1 MIGPGRVL
9 PSDIFSGVGG
19 ASFLILAL
27 TFASVGAIVARRVP
41 ENRIGWIFLFTGLAN
56 SVQLLSWQY
65 ADVGLHATQRF
76 AGATAAAVFN
86 TVISEA
92 TAGLLGL
99 SLLLFPDGRLPSRRW
114 RPALASL
121 LVGMA
126 LLVLAGTLRPGP
138 YAEPF
143 AQVSNPFGL
152 AGARGVMDAVDLAG
166 WLFVIAGIGLGAVA
180 MVVRL
185 RRARG
190 LERQQLKLVLA
201 VGSVAAT
208 VAALVMS
215 TWFIWPTGHLQARI
229 AVLGVCFA
237 SVPLAAGFAILRY
250 RLYEIDVVV
259 NRTLVYGAIT
269 VILAAAFAA
278 TVVLLGT
285 ALGRGSAWA
294 TAAATL
300 VVAIAFRPLRARVQ
314 DAVDRRFNRA
324 RYDALRRMADF
335 LEDLRAGRA
344 APEEVEGVLREV
356 LSDPRLELLF
366 FLPESELYV
375 DARGMPVA
383 DVPHDGRERVPV
395 ERGGQPLGIVLH
407 ELASEEDPT
416 LLRRVVEAGGLAIE
430 IARLRVELRRQL
442 AEVEASRA
450 RIVAAAN
457 EERRR
462 IERDLH
468 DGAQQRLVSIGLAL
482 RHAQHE
488 LGSASPQRAGQTLDG
503 AVAEVAVAIDE
514 LRELARGLP
523 PSQLD
528 AGLAPA
534 FHELA
539 RRAPVPVEV
548 EAPGER
554 SAETSR
560 RPPTSSPARASP
572 TPSSTHTPP
581 RSCSAPG
588 GETGSS
594 LSRSPTTAS
603 AARPGQ
609 GSGLSGLSDRV
620 AASAARCASRATRA
634 PARLSPRSCR
644 ACRDRRGPG
653 AASRRPRAPVRGRRT
668 RGRRLARRRTRAA
681 AGHRRARSRPRRPRH
696 PHAADLHRRGRPRR
710 EGDQGAHPDFGVLV
724 LSQHIETTHA
734 VALVTLGGFG
744 YLLKDRVLEVAE
756 FLAAAERVA
765 RGGSAL
771 DPKVVASLVAPEA
784 TVRSASSPS
793 GNARCSN

>member
-1 MIGPGRVL
+1 MDAMDELASAAAPTARRDPGDNEAMAEDLLAPGGGYLTARRVAALLWGLCVLIAAAALILLGTGPGRVL
-9 PSDIFSGVGG
+9 PSDVFAGVGG
-19 ASFLILAL
+19 LSFLILAL

-41 ENRIGWIFLFTGLAN
+41 ENTIGWIFLLTGLAN

-65 ADVGLHATQRF
+65 ADVGLRATYRF

-86 TVISEA
+86 SVIGEA

-114 RPALASL
+114 RPALGGL
-121 LVGMA
+121 LLGMT
-126 LLVLAGTLRPGP
+126 LLVLAGTLRPGR

-152 AGARGVMDAVDLAG
+152 AGARGVTDAIDLAG
-166 WLFVIAGIGLGAVA
+166 WLFVMAGIGLGAVA

-201 VGSVAAT
+201 VGSVAAAA
-208 VAALVMS
+208 AALVMT
-215 TWFIWPTGHLQARI
+215 TWFIWPTGHLQLRI

-237 SVPLAAGFAILRY
+237 SVPLVAGVAILRY

-259 NRTLVYGAIT
+259 NRTLVYAAVT
-269 VILAAAFAA
+269 VILAAGFAA

-285 ALGRGSAWA
+285 ALGRGSGWA
-294 TAAATL
+294 TAGATL
-300 VVAIAFRPLRARVQ
+300 VVAVAFRPLRARVQ

-324 RYDALRRMADF
+324 RYEALRRMADF
-335 LEDLRAGRA
+335 HEDLRAGRA
-344 APEEVEGVLREV
+344 APEEVEGVLQGV

-375 DARGMPVA
+375 DGRGLSVSDFPN
-383 DVPHDGRERVPV
+383 DGRRRVPV
-395 ERGGQPLGIVLH
+395 ERGGEPLGIVLH

-450 RIVAAAN
+450 RIVAAGN
-457 EERRR
+457 DERRR

-468 DGAQQRLVSIGLAL
+468 DGAQQRLVSIGLTL

-488 LGSASPQRAGQTLDG
+488 LGLASPGRASQTLNG
-503 AVAEVAVAIDE
+503 AVAELAVAIDE

-528 AGLAPA
+528 GGLAPA

-539 RRAPVPVEV
+539 RRAPVLVEV
-548 EAPGER
+548 DAPGER
-554 SAETSR
+554 FGRDLEAAAYFIGCEGLTNAVKHAHATKILLSAGR
-560 RPPTSSPARASP
+560 RDHQLVVSIADDGV
-572 TPSSTHTPP
+572 
-581 RSCSAPG
+581 G
-588 GETGSS
+588 G
-594 LSRSPTTAS
+594 AIV
-603 AARPGQ
+603 GQ
-609 GSGLSGLSDRV
+609 GSGLRGLSDRV
-620 AASAARCASRATRA
+620 AA
-634 PARLSPRSCR
+634 
-644 ACRDRRGPG
+644 
-653 AASRRPRAPVRGRRT
+653 
-668 RGRRLARRRTRAA
+668 
-681 AGHRRARSRPRRPRH
+681 
-696 PHAADLHRRGRPRR
+696 
-710 EGDQGAHPDFGVLV
+710 
-724 LSQHIETTHA
+724 
-734 VALVTLGGFG
+734 LGG
-744 YLLKDRVLEVAE
+744 
-756 FLAAAERVA
+756 
-765 RGGSAL
+765 
-771 DPKVVASLVAPEA
+771 
-784 TVRSASSPS
+784 TVRIESAPGTGTTLTAELPCVS
-793 GNARCSN
+793 

>member
-1 MIGPGRVL
+1 VTARRVAALVWGLCVVFAVATLVLLVIGPGRVL

-27 TFASVGAIVARRVP
+27 TFASVGALVARRVP

-65 ADVGLHATQRF
+65 ADVGLHATHHLP
-76 AGATAAAVFN
+76 GAHGAAVFN

-114 RPALASL
+114 RPALVSL

-126 LLVLAGTLRPGP
+126 LLMLAGTLRPGR

-152 AGARGVMDAVDLAG
+152 AGARWAMDAVDLAG
-166 WLFVIAGIGLGAVA
+166 WLFVWAGIGLGAAA
-180 MVVRL
+180 MIVRL
-185 RRARG
+185 RRAQG

-208 VAALVMS
+208 AAALVMA
-215 TWFIWPTGHLQARI
+215 TWLIWPAGHLQARI

-237 SVPLAAGFAILRY
+237 SVPLVAGVAILRY

-259 NRTLVYGAIT
+259 NRTLVYAAVT
-269 VILAAAFAA
+269 VISTAAFAA
-278 TVVLLGT
+278 TVVLIGT
-285 ALGRGSAWA
+285 ALGRGSGWA

-300 VVAIAFRPLRARVQ
+300 VVAVAFRPLRARVQ

-344 APEEVEGVLREV
+344 TPEEVEGVLRQV
-356 LSDPRLELLF
+356 LSDPPLELLF
-366 FLPESELYV
+366 FLPESELCV
-375 DARGMPVA
+375 DARGVPVSSLP
-383 DVPHDGRERVPV
+383 DDGRERIPV

-407 ELASEEDPT
+407 HPASEEDPT

-430 IARLRVELRRQL
+430 IAWLRVELRRQL

-450 RIVAAAN
+450 RIVTAGN

-488 LGSASPQRAGQTLDG
+488 LGTSSPQRASDTLDG
-503 AVAEVAVAIDE
+503 ALAEVAVAIEE
-514 LRELARGLP
+514 LRELAHGLP
-523 PSQLD
+523 PAQLD
-528 AGLAPA
+528 AGLGPA
-534 FHELA
+534 FRELA
-539 RRAPVPVEV
+539 RRTPVPVEV
-548 EAPGER
+548 KTPGER
-554 SAETSR
+554 FDRGLEAAAYFIACEALTNAVKH
-560 RPPTSSPARASP
+560 ARA
-572 TPSSTHTPP
+572 T
-581 RSCSAPG
+581 RIVLSAGRENGKLVVSVADDGIG
-588 GETGSS
+588 G
-594 LSRSPTTAS
+594 
-603 AARPGQ
+603 AAPIP

-620 AASAARCASRATRA
+620 AAYGGTLRIESN
-634 PARLSPRSCR
+634 
-644 ACRDRRGPG
+644 
-653 AASRRPRAPVRGRRT
+653 
-668 RGRRLARRRTRAA
+668 
-681 AGHRRARSRPRRPRH
+681 
-696 PHAADLHRRGRPRR
+696 
-710 EGDQGAHPDFGVLV
+710 QGAGTT
-724 LSQHIETTHA
+724 LS
-734 VALVTLGGFG
+734 
-744 YLLKDRVLEVAE
+744 AE
-756 FLAAAERVA
+756 LPC
-765 RGGSAL
+765 GS
-771 DPKVVASLVAPEA
+771 
-784 TVRSASSPS
+784 
-793 GNARCSN
+793 